1 MAIIEPFAEVI
12 AFVLSY
18 LFDFV
23 SSYGFSIVLL
33 TILINIVIF
42 PLTLKQTKSTKRMQ
56 DAQPEL
62 QKLQKQHKGNKEE
75 LNKEVAALYKEKGI
89 NPLGCIFPLIVQ
101 MPVWFALFRVLRDPL
116 VFIPTPSALSG
127 YLSGSTTLFFGM
139 DLQIPPSEAGRLLE
153 KVPYL
158 FLILLVVLSA
168 VYQQKQITKKT
179 KTPDNP
185 QAKQMKT
192 IGKVMPIF
200 FGFISWTLPT
210 GLVLYFLTGNIFRI
224 GQQALIVKLD
234 DKEEKA
240 KEDNQNKEE
249 KTKEDNQNKE
259 EKEEE
264 KNEENIK
271 NSRKH
276 RKKRRRK

>member
-116 VFIPTPSALSG
+116 IFIPIPSSLAD
-127 YLSGSTTLFFGM
+127 YLSGTRTLFFGM

-168 VYQQKQITKKT
+168 VYQQRQITKKT

-234 DKEEKA
+234 NKEEKT

-259 EKEEE
+259 EKDEE
-264 KNEENIK
+264 KNEENRK
-271 NSRKH
+271 NSRKY

>member
-18 LFDFV
+18 LFDFI

-33 TILINIVIF
+33 TIIINIVIF

-116 VFIPTPSALSG
+116 VFIPLPSSLAD
-127 YLSGSTTLFFGM
+127 YLSGTRTLFFGM

-168 VYQQKQITKKT
+168 VYQQRQITKKT
-179 KTPDNP
+179 KTPDNA
-185 QAKQMKT
+185 QARQMKT

-234 DKEEKA
+234 NKEEKT

-264 KNEENIK
+264 KNEENRK
-271 NSRKH
+271 NSRKY